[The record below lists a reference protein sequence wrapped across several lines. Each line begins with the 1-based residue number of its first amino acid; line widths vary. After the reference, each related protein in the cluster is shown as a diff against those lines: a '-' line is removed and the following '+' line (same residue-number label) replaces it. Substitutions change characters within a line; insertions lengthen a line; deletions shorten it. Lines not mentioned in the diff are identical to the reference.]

1 VTCDRCGLEHVASSG
16 GRPCKGHIRYHLVDG
31 ERVAYPEGEQPPCKG
46 TAMHGQDVCHAHGGT
61 APQNR
66 AAAERRLALAAAE
79 RAMLTFGERV
89 DVEDPGEEFFDLICW
104 SAGHLRWLRERIQVL
119 DEESLTWG
127 ISRNKTG
134 GDDAGTTEEA
144 GTNALLVLYE
154 RQFDRHAKLCAE
166 AIKIGL
172 KEREIR
178 LAERYGDMMT
188 TVFDGVLAEL
198 GFDPDDPA
206 IAEIVERHWRQIEER

>member
-1 VTCDRCGLEHVASSG
+1 MTCEKCGRTHVAANG
-16 GRPCKGHIRYHLVDG
+16 GPPCKGHIKYHLVDG
-31 ERVAYPEGEQPPCKG
+31 ERVAYPDGDQPPCRNA
-46 TAMHGQDVCHAHGGT
+46 AMHGQDVCHAHGGR

-66 AAAERRLALAAAE
+66 AAAERRLAEQALE
-79 RAMLTFGERV
+79 RAMVTFGGRV

-104 SAGHLRWLRERIQVL
+104 SAGHLRWLRTRVQVL
-119 DEESLTWG
+119 DEDALTWG
-127 ISRNKTG
+127 VARHKTG

-144 GTNALLVLYE
+144 GTHALLVLYE

-166 AIKIGL
+166 AVKIGL

-178 LAERYGDMMT
+178 LAERQGDIIQ

-198 GFDPDDPA
+198 GFDPEDPA
-206 IAEIVERHWRQIEER
+206 VAEVVERHWRQIEER